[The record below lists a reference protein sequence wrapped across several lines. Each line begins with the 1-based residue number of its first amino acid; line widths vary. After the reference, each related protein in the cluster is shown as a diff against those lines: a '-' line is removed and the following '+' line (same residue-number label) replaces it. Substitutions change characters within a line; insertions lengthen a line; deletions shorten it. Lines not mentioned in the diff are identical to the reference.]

1 MRVIVSRITKTSSV
15 KRSSQ
20 PARTEYDEPIVR
32 QRNRVG
38 FNTGNATYQD
48 CDGAASRRVATEAVS
63 REVAMAAVHVEAG
76 RAAARARV
84 RVAAATATAVR
95 LAAVRQGAGAG
106 AGRGGCAASTG
117 LAAAPLR
124 S

>member
-20 PARTEYDEPIVR
+20 PARTEDDEHIVR

-76 RAAARARV
+76 KAAV
-84 RVAAATATAVR
+84 RVAERGVARWEDERAESMEAVQMATGVGRRGYAV
-95 LAAVRQGAGAG
+95 
-106 AGRGGCAASTG
+106 STG
-117 LAAAPLR
+117 LAAVPPR